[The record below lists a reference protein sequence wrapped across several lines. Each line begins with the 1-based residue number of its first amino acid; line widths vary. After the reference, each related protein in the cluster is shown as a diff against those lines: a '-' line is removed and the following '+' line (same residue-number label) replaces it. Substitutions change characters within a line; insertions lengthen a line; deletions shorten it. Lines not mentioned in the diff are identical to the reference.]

1 MSTEPKS
8 NPSGNDTFAKTRWSL
23 VLEAGRRS
31 SADSRQALE
40 SLCDLY
46 WYPLY
51 GYARRRVANR
61 SEAEDLTQGF
71 FAELLEKNYVAAATP
86 ERGRFRAFLLT
97 AFRNFMSKQWEKAR
111 AQKRGGERAPIPLD
125 FDSADS
131 RFSLEPVS
139 SLTAEQ
145 FYDRQ
150 WAVALLGRTME
161 RTARVPVRAD
171 KEGQYHELKGFI
183 IGEHPGTSYH
193 DVAARLNTGRRRQDG
208 CFAYAADDTANCF
221 ATRLWQTASTPQEI
235 DDEIRN
241 LFAALE
247 WSIERRH
254 AVTIPSFSVRRDSRA
269 IMKGIL

>member
-8 NPSGNDTFAKTRWSL
+8 NSPGNATFAKTRWSL

-40 SLCDLY
+40 SLCELY

-61 SEAEDLTQGF
+61 AEAEDLTQGF
-71 FAELLEKNYVAAATP
+71 FAELIEKNYVAAATP
-86 ERGRFRAFLLT
+86 DRGRFRAFLLT
-97 AFRNFMSKQWEKAR
+97 AFRNFLSKQWEKAK
-111 AQKRGGERAPIPLD
+111 AQKRGGGRKPIPID

-131 RFSLEPVS
+131 RFCLEPVS

-150 WAVALLGRTME
+150 WAVALLGQTLE
-161 RTARVPVRAD
+161 RLQREFVRAD
-171 KEGQYHELKGFI
+171 KEQQFHELKGFL
-183 IGEHPGTSYH
+183 IGEHSGTTYQ
-193 DVAARLNTGRRRQDG
+193 DVAARLNMTVAAVKMAASRMRRRYRELLRDEIG
-208 CFAYAADDTANCF
+208 
-221 ATRLWQTASTPQEI
+221 QTVSGPHEI

-241 LFAALE
+241 LFATLE
-247 WSIERRH
+247 
-254 AVTIPSFSVRRDSRA
+254 
-269 IMKGIL
+269 L